1 MLPVF
6 PYTEKTIQL
15 DFLCGDRPPGQQRMK
30 TTKGQHLRQL
40 RMKLVQAARHPFL
53 ITVEA
58 RNLEHHSPDA
68 RKVKHRGPQEREF
81 LIRVPI
87 FRCSL
92 YACMYACMYTY
103 IHTHTH
109 TYIHAYIHT
118 CVYTYKQHIYV

>member
-1 MLPVF
+1 MLPVYGEND
-6 PYTEKTIQL
+6 PVGL
-15 DFLCGDRPPGQQRMK
+15 SLQRMK

-40 RMKLVQAARHPFL
+40 RMKLDQAARHPFL

-87 FRCSL
+87 SGVH
-92 YACMYACMYTY
+92 CMYVCMYVCKYVCMYVCMYVYIHVYIHTY
-103 IHTHTH
+103 IHT
-109 TYIHAYIHT
+109 
-118 CVYTYKQHIYV
+118 